1 MFEDKDYS
9 KLTLEELQA
18 EAKRIK
24 NHELFSAGFV
34 GLLIGVMIYGVAM
47 NGFGILYIAIPLLL
61 ISGIVKGSQKLK
73 QKLEQIQAEIAVKNE
88 K

>member
-1 MFEDKDYS
+1 MFDDKDYT

-24 NHELFSAGFV
+24 RHEMFSAGFI
-34 GLLIGVMIYGVAM
+34 GFLIGVMIYGVAM
-47 NGFGILYIAIPLLL
+47 NGFGILYIGIPLLL
-61 ISGIVKGSQKLK
+61 IGGIAKGSQNLKEKLK
-73 QKLEQIQAEIAVKNE
+73 EIKALMEE

>member
-24 NHELFSAGFV
+24 NHELFSAGFI
-34 GLLIGVMIYGVAM
+34 GLLIGIMIYGVAM

-61 ISGIVKGSQKLK
+61 ISGMVKGSQSLKVKLK
-73 QKLEQIQAEIAVKNE
+73 EIEGLIKE
-88 K
+88 KS